1 MGDNEREGAPV
12 TVEKNITAAE
22 EENKNSSESI
32 FINLAL
38 LFGAALI
45 VFVNFSSSLTVL
57 PLYVLELGG
66 TEFTSGLQ
74 NTIFFIAAIILRTYF
89 GPLADSKG
97 RKLPLLIGAAA
108 FATAPV
114 LFYFSSSLLM
124 LILSRIYQ
132 AIGLAAF
139 FSSSTS
145 LVADLAPK
153 DKTGSYISTY
163 RILMSLSLLIG
174 PAGSMVLVKQ
184 YGYTAWFMSSFLVG
198 VPGIIF
204 IALLKAPALSKKDK
218 IGSWERFK
226 IVLSNRKLWLALQG
240 VSLIAI
246 CIGALLTY
254 AIIHVSQVTELTN
267 PAVYFTYYAL
277 AGITANIYA
286 GRLSDRFGRQ
296 AVFWPA
302 IIISGLG
309 LITLFFIPVRESFF
323 IISGLLSGMGTSSS
337 VSVGFAWV
345 VDTVEEKMRATAL
358 ALLES
363 AIDTSIA
370 LGTFIFGLFGTWIG
384 LGNTFGLT
392 GLLVIILGGFFLLQS
407 VFSKTA
413 AANSI
418 K

>member
-1 MGDNEREGAPV
+1 M
-12 TVEKNITAAE
+12 TVENNNTPKQTE
-22 EENKNSSESI
+22 EILLDNSRL
-32 FINLAL
+32 INLGL
-38 LFGAALI
+38 LFSAALI

-74 NTIFFIAAIILRTYF
+74 NTLFFITAILLRTYF
-89 GPLADSKG
+89 GPLADSRG

-108 FATAPV
+108 FATAPL
-114 LFYFSSSLLM
+114 LFFLSSSLWM
-124 LILSRIYQ
+124 LLLSRMYQ

-153 DKTGSYISTY
+153 DKTGSYISSY

-184 YGYTAWFMSSFLVG
+184 YGYTAWFITSFLIG

-204 IALLKAPALSKKDK
+204 ISLLKAPALSKKDK

-226 IVLSNRKLWLALQG
+226 IVLSNRKLWLVLQG
-240 VSLIAI
+240 VTLIAI

-254 AIIHVSQVTELTN
+254 VIIHVSHITQLAN

-277 AGITANIYA
+277 AGITANLYV
-286 GRLSDRFGRQ
+286 GRLSDRFGPQ

-302 IIISGLG
+302 IMISGLG
-309 LITLFFIPVRESFF
+309 LITLYFIPARESIF
-323 IISGLLSGMGTSSS
+323 IVSGLLSGMGTASSIS
-337 VSVGFAWV
+337 IGFAWV

-370 LGTFIFGLFGTWIG
+370 LGTLIFGLFGSWIG

-392 GLLVIILGGFFLLQS
+392 GLLVTTLGMFFLLKS
-407 VFSKTA
+407 VLSKT
-413 AANSI
+413 SSYE
-418 K
+418 